1 MKNMKKQLATK
12 KERFEVLL
20 EEIRS
25 EVHVVHEQ
33 TSDLMQLKPKV
44 DQLIEDVAI
53 IKTDIEIMKGLLKR
67 KVDTEEFEALESRVR
82 RLENRAIA

>member
-1 MKNMKKQLATK
+1 MKKQLATK